1 MIGLIELRRR
11 KLQFGLI
18 TLVVAL
24 ISYLVLMIN
33 GLGVG
38 LNVQAGSALRNFN
51 AESIAYSDKAGL
63 SVIRSEL
70 SETTV
75 QAIGEANGGRPTAPI
90 GYVAANY
97 ERANGS
103 VRSAAFFGYEPGT
116 IGEPNVISGR
126 TLDGSDRRSVLAD
139 STFLEYAGFKVGDTI
154 TVTVRLTA
162 QEFTIVGEVDEGA
175 FFFQPAL
182 YVLLDSWR
190 ELKYGPP
197 ASGQP
202 EASIVLVKGRSQVG
216 RETQGYEVVD
226 KATAFANIEGV
237 EGQDATVEA
246 LRFFGFIIGGLVI
259 AVFFYVITL
268 QKVAHIGVLKAV
280 GASSGFVFWQLLVQ
294 VLAMTVVAAAV
305 SVPLAWV
312 TDRALR
318 TIPDQVP
325 IAFTTGTY
333 VYTIAGMFIVSVL
346 GTLISG
352 RQVMKVDPII
362 ALGQQQ

>member
-18 TLVVAL
+18 TLVVSL

-38 LNVQAGSALRNFN
+38 LNVQAGSALRGFD

-75 QAIGEANGGRPTAPI
+75 NAIAEANGDRATAPV

-97 ERANGS
+97 ERANGT

-116 IGEPNVISGR
+116 VGEPDVVDGR
-126 TLDGSDRRSVLAD
+126 ALTPDDGRAVLAD
-139 STFLEYAGFKVGDTI
+139 SSFLEYAGFEVGDTI

-162 QEFTIVGEVDEGA
+162 HEFTIVGEVDEGA

-182 YVLLDSWR
+182 YVLLDTWR

-197 ASGQP
+197 SADQP
-202 EASIVLVKGRSQVG
+202 RSSIVLVKGESLVG
-216 RETQGYEVVD
+216 RDTTGYVVVD

-246 LRFFGFIIGGLVI
+246 LRYFGYIIGGLVI

-280 GASSGFVFWQLLVQ
+280 GAGSGFVFWQLLVQ
-294 VLAMTVVAAAV
+294 VLAMSVVAACV
-305 SVPLAWV
+305 SVPLAWA
-312 TDRALR
+312 TDEALR
-318 TIPDQVP
+318 SMPDQVP

-333 VYTIAGMFIVSVL
+333 VYTIVGLFIVSVL
-346 GTLISG
+346 GTLISA